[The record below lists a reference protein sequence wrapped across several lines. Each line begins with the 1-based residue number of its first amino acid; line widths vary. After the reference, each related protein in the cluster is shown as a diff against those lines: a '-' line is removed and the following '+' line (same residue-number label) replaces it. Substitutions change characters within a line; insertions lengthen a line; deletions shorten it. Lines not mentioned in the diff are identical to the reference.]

1 LLRDYE
7 ILYIVR
13 PDLDEEHVSEAVA
26 SVNKLIE
33 NVGGNSQK
41 TDMWGRRR
49 LAYEV
54 RHLREGHYVLTDFQV
69 EPARVPEME
78 ATLKISDTVF
88 RHLIVRK
95 PEPSRKKAAL
105 ARKRAAA
112 AEAAQAQAAP
122 AEAATPATETEAPA
136 AAAEAAPAAAPVQA
150 APAGEPAETASPA
163 AEQAETAPAT
173 EPSAEAPSEM
183 PAAPAPEPAA
193 EEAAAEEP
201 KS

>member
-13 PDLDEEHVSEAVA
+13 PDLDEEHVNEAVA

-33 NVGGNSQK
+33 NLGGNPQK

-78 ATLKISDTVF
+78 STLKISDTVF

-95 PEPSRKKAAL
+95 PEPSRKTAAL
-105 ARKRAAA
+105 VRKRAANAAA
-112 AEAAQAQAAP
+112 AEAEAAAAAAAEQAAATAVAEP
-122 AEAATPATETEAPA
+122 APATEP
-136 AAAEAAPAAAPVQA
+136 AEAAPAE
-150 APAGEPAETASPA
+150 PAG
-163 AEQAETAPAT
+163 TAPA
-173 EPSAEAPSEM
+173 EPAAEAPSET